1 VLHTKV
7 GDVATPLFSSGL
19 LATSV
24 LGPLSWKQLGAHYS
38 RRIFMTMREA
48 I

>member
-24 LGPLSWKQLGAHYS
+24 LGPLSWQQLVAQYI
-38 RRIFMTMREA
+38 RRHFMTMREA